1 MLQKNHKKEYYRNL
15 SEDERIK
22 KKKKKKNRRK
32 IITMKKLFNHLTSY
46 IKELKKVCLNKFSD
60 NLKA

>member
-1 MLQKNHKKEYYRNL
+1 ML
-15 SEDERIK
+15 DEERMK
-22 KKKKKKNRRK
+22 KKQKKNRRK
-32 IITMKKLFNHLTSY
+32 IITVKKLFNHLTSY